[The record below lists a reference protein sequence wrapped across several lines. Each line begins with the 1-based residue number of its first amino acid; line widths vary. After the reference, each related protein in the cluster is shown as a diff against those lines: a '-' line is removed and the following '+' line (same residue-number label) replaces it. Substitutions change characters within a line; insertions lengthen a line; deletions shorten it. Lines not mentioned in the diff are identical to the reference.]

1 MRSLQRTLAR
11 PVEIEGIG
19 LHTGVRTRLR
29 LCPAPAYTGLL
40 FRRTDLDGFE
50 IPASPQYVARVSY
63 ATALVRAGV
72 MIATVE
78 HLLAALYACG
88 VDNAI
93 IEMDNLEVPILDG
106 SAAPFV
112 QMLAR
117 AGLRTSDAPRHYVR
131 VRKPIQIGD
140 AHKRIL
146 LSPDTAFRVSCV
158 IEFPHPMIGRQQQE
172 LVVTEET
179 FAEALAPARTFGFLE
194 EVETLRQKGLIRG
207 GSLQNAIVLDRA
219 GLLNP
224 EGLRFPDEFVRH
236 KIVDLIGDLALI
248 GRPLLARVE
257 AWRPGHA
264 LNTAAVAALL
274 RDPEAWELVAPT
286 STRMADLTTAE
297 PHEAEA
303 STQERAHGVN
313 QLLDLIGLL
322 QKPHTRAHR
331 NTRP

>member
-72 MIATVE
+72 MVATVE

-93 IEMDNLEVPILDG
+93 IEMNNLEVPILDG

-140 AHKRIL
+140 AHQRIL
-146 LSPDTAFRVSCV
+146 LSPDPAFRVSCV
-158 IEFPHPMIGRQQQE
+158 IEFPHPMIGRQQRE

-179 FAEALAPARTFGFLE
+179 FVEELAPARTFGFLE
-194 EVETLRQKGLIRG
+194 DVETLRQKGLIRG
-207 GSLQNAIVLDRA
+207 GSLQNAIVLDRV

-248 GRPLLARVE
+248 GHPLLARVE

-264 LNTAAVAALL
+264 LNTTAVAALL
-274 RDPEAWELVAPT
+274 RDPEAWELVAPS
-286 STRMADLTTAE
+286 STRMAE
-297 PHEAEA
+297 PV
-303 STQERAHGVN
+303 T
-313 QLLDLIGLL
+313 
-322 QKPHTRAHR
+322 P
-331 NTRP
+331 

>member
-50 IPASPQYVARVSY
+50 IPVSPQYVARVSY

-72 MIATVE
+72 MVATVE

-93 IEMDNLEVPILDG
+93 IEMNNLEVPILDG

-140 AHKRIL
+140 AHQRIL
-146 LSPDTAFRVSCV
+146 LSPDPAFRVSCV
-158 IEFPHPMIGRQQQE
+158 IEFPHPIIGQQQRE
-172 LVVTEET
+172 LVITEET
-179 FAEALAPARTFGFLE
+179 FVEELAPARTFGFLE
-194 EVETLRQKGLIRG
+194 DVETLRQKGLIRG

-219 GLLNP
+219 GILNP

-248 GRPLLARVE
+248 GHPLLARVE

-286 STRMADLTTAE
+286 STRLAE
-297 PHEAEA
+297 PV
-303 STQERAHGVN
+303 T
-313 QLLDLIGLL
+313 
-322 QKPHTRAHR
+322 P
-331 NTRP
+331 